1 MKLIVNE
8 LPDKSKDCLFSEH
21 VDMTGKYACIFQ
33 SGMYTQCQLN
43 CGKECPYLKRIGDMR
58 VNDKER
64 VP

>member
-8 LPDKSKDCLFSEH
+8 LPDKSKDCLFSEY

-43 CGKECPYLKRIGDMR
+43 CGKER
-58 VNDKER
+58 
-64 VP
+64 